1 MEEMNDD
8 AVRSSF
14 AGPEVRIVLV
24 RPRNP
29 LNIGAAARAM
39 ANFGF
44 DDLVVVQPYVEA
56 WRTARSARAGIAVLE
71 RARSADT
78 LEEAI
83 QDCQL
88 VVGTTAGTARTPEE
102 PLSSWPRVA
111 SCIPQRARTAVLFG
125 SEKTGLS
132 VEEMSHCRQLARIP
146 TLPDSPSMNLGQA
159 VAVCCYELARQRR
172 IAEFDAPPEIA
183 NSIEQGGEHSAHL
196 ASIEERERLV
206 RTFHPLLE
214 SIGVMLPQHHAS
226 QMRRLRQMLLRW
238 RLTPADARLLLG
250 VAREMK
256 RILARS
262 VSGE

>member
-1 MEEMNDD
+1 MERMVDEILN
-8 AVRSSF
+8 SS
-14 AGPEVRIVLV
+14 ASLRIILV

-56 WRTARSARAGIAVLE
+56 WKTARSARAGVKVLQH
-71 RARSADT
+71 ARCADS
-78 LEEAI
+78 LEEAVR
-83 QDCQL
+83 DCQL
-88 VVGTTAGTARTPEE
+88 VIGTTAGTARTPEV
-102 PLSSWPRVA
+102 PLSSWPQVA
-111 SCIPQRARTAVLFG
+111 ARLPQQERTALIFG

-132 VEEMSHCRQLARIP
+132 VEEISYCRQLARIP

-159 VAVCCYELARQRR
+159 VAVCCYELARRR
-172 IAEFDAPPEIA
+172 QIEGLDAPLAIGAAMELPA
-183 NSIEQGGEHSAHL
+183 GL

-206 RTFHPLLE
+206 QTYHPLLE
-214 SIGVMLPQHHAS
+214 TLGVMLPQHHAS

-238 RLTPADARLLLG
+238 RLTSADSRLLLG

-256 RILARS
+256 RMLGKPAPK
-262 VSGE
+262 